1 MTKFLI
7 FILFCAHSVYSH
19 DTLKFVKS
27 YVLYKVPTVFVI
39 DYSNDVCIPVQ
50 YHNLNKKLI
59 IKYKKRDC
67 WDEEIHYDDYIVK
80 IAGSCDSLNVD
91 PTDNKIELNNFTD
104 TVYIKRNELAD
115 FTPYIKTKSGNLNFV
130 DFHIILIKDS
140 IAKNIKIKN
149 LNSGGIFEHVHIYDN
164 TVIVLKKLY
173 YRNKDAVYMLNRQFV
188 IIVK

>member
-1 MTKFLI
+1 MFM
-7 FILFCAHSVYSH
+7 LFFAHSVYSH

-39 DYSNDVCIPVQ
+39 DISNDVCIPVQ
-50 YHNLNKKLI
+50 YHNLNKKRI
-59 IKYKKRDC
+59 INYKKRDKC
-67 WDEEIHYDDYIVK
+67 DEEIHYSDDYLIT
-80 IAGSCDSLNVD
+80 IIGTCDTLNID
-91 PTDNKIELNNFTD
+91 STDNKIELNDFTD

-140 IAKNIKIKN
+140 IAKNLKIKN
-149 LNSGGIFEHVHIYDN
+149 LNSGRIFEYVDIYDN
-164 TVIVLKKLY
+164 TVIVLKKIY
-173 YRNKDAVYMLNRQFV
+173 YRNKEAVYMLNRQFV